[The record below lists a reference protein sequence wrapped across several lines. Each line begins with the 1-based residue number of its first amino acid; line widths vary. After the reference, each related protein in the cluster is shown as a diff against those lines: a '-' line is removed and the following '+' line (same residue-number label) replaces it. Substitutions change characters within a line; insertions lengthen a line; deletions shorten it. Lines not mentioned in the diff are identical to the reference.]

1 MNIPKI
7 IHQIWLDKLSMTQF
21 FIKLTDTWK
30 KQNPEWEYILWDK
43 ESSLFF
49 LEDNFSVWIP
59 FYEQLTYNVQRFDLL
74 RYLILIK
81 YGGIY
86 VDADYDCLK
95 PISNILENHDIA
107 FGLEP
112 EKYAKFHQSKYFL
125 GNCFMASIPQHPFLI
140 EFTEQVKVNTPIIN
154 INKNDK
160 YRYVMSTTGPIAL
173 NQFYHQYQNK
183 NSIGLIESEVIC
195 PLDSKEAKEY
205 YLGGNGNK
213 GIHSEKLTKAVA
225 IHLFAGTWL

>member
-1 MNIPKI
+1 MKIPKI
-7 IHQIWLDKLSMTQF
+7 IHQIWLDKPSMTQF

-30 KQNPEWEYILWDK
+30 TKNPEYKHILWDK
-43 ESSLFF
+43 DNAQSF
-49 LEDNFSVWIP
+49 LEENFSNWLP

-86 VDADYDCLK
+86 VDADYECLHK
-95 PISNILENHDIA
+95 IDSILENQEIA

-112 EKYAKFHQSKYFL
+112 EKYAKFHQSSYFL
-125 GNCFMASIPQHPFLI
+125 GNCFMASIPEHPFLI
-140 EFTEQVKVNTPIIN
+140 EFTELIKVNIPLIDID
-154 INKNDK
+154 KDDK

-173 NQFYHQYQNK
+173 NQFYHEYQNK
-183 NSIGLIESEVIC
+183 NSISLIESEIVC
-195 PLDSKEAKEY
+195 PLDSKEAKDY
-205 YLGGNGNK
+205 YLGGSNV
-213 GIHSEKLTKAVA
+213 IYSEKLKNAKA